1 MLQKA
6 TSIVLI
12 VGMLAIIG
20 CSASVHTHKIGNG
33 PQTGA
38 EMTERQW
45 YVLWGLVPINDV
57 KTETMTTGAT
67 DYEIKTQVTFVDGII
82 SGFTGWLLSPRSV
95 TVTK

>member
-1 MLQKA
+1 MLRKA
-6 TSIVLI
+6 TSIILI
-12 VGMLAIIG
+12 VGVLAIIG
-20 CSASVHTHKIGNG
+20 CATHTHKIGNG

-38 EMTERQW
+38 ETTQRQW

-57 KTETMTTGAT
+57 DTETIAGGAM

-82 SGFTGWLLSPRSV
+82 SIFTGLITVYPRSV